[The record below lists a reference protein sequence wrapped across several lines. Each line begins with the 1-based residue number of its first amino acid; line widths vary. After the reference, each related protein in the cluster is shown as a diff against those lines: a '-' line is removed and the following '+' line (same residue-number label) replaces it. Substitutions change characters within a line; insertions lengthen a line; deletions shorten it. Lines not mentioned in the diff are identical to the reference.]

1 MTLPVEGLKNI
12 MINQPGQNI
21 STPLEQGIKQTGNGG
36 HPDHKNDT
44 GLVSKQ
50 RDERDDAGYQ
60 DGRLE

>member
-36 HPDHKNDT
+36 GTNQGINA